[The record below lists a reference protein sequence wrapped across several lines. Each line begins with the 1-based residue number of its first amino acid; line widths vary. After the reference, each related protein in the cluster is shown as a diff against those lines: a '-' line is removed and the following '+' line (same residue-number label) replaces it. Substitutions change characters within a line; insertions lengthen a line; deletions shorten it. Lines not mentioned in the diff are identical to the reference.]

1 MAFVVSLDASNV
13 LGVVALYL
21 LSIIL
26 LRRYRSPLSYIPGP
40 FLASFTRLWHLIRIF
55 AGDINT
61 RSIEE
66 HEKHGSF
73 VRIAHDEVSVCH
85 PDAIRSVL
93 LNPIPKA
100 PWYKVL
106 ALPDRRFQTPMS
118 TTDPKRRVELA
129 KNVAAAY
136 TLSNVI
142 KSEPYIDAVIQIML
156 NRFDQFAEKQ
166 ELVEFDKWFNYLAFD
181 IAGEVVFSH
190 RFGFLE
196 SGRDIGGAIANN
208 RSLNAYIVAAGYFQ
222 WLHNLTLGNSLL
234 SKLNLLPNNH
244 VYDTAMA
251 ALHRRESN
259 PDARHDMVEHWK
271 RTLKV
276 HPDRMTIIDFQA
288 AATSTIGAAA
298 DTVSAALQS
307 FVYHM
312 LRKPQYLEKLRAE
325 IAAERAQGRCN
336 DPVVAFAHA
345 QNMEYLQACIKEAL
359 RIFAPVPFGLAR
371 VAPKGGLKIGD
382 RYFPEGTKL
391 SVNPWVIHHS
401 EELFGADAKEYNPDR
416 WLGDQAKAIDKYF
429 MPFGQGYNSCPGR
442 HLATIELSKIIATLV
457 RDYDIRQQDP
467 NQTWKYMAY
476 FTAVPEGWPCYISK
490 RTDGLR
496 WHSSNLR

>member
-1 MAFVVSLDASNV
+1 MALVLSLDLATV
-13 LGVVALYL
+13 LSIAALYL
-21 LSIIL
+21 CSTLL
-26 LRRYRSPLSYIPGP
+26 LRRFWSPLSDIPGP
-40 FLASFTRLWHLIRIF
+40 FLASFTRLWHIIRIF

-66 HEKHGSF
+66 HERHGPF

-93 LNPIPKA
+93 LDPIPKA

-106 ALPDRRFQTPMS
+106 ALPDSRFQTPMS

-129 KNVAAAY
+129 KNVASAY
-136 TLSNVI
+136 TLSNVM
-142 KSEPYIDAVIQIML
+142 KSETYINAMVELML
-156 NRFDQFAEKQ
+156 DRFDQFSETQ

-181 IAGEVVFSH
+181 IGGEVVFSQ

-196 SGRDIGGAIANN
+196 SGTDIGGAIANN

-222 WLHNLTLGNSLL
+222 WLHNLTLGNPLL

-244 VYDTAMA
+244 VFDTAMA
-251 ALHRRESN
+251 ALRRREAN
-259 PDARHDMVEHWK
+259 PDARNDMVEHWK
-271 RTLKV
+271 RTMRE

-288 AATSTIGAAA
+288 AATGTIGAAA

-312 LRKPQYLEKLRAE
+312 LRKPQHLDKLRAE
-325 IAAERAQGRCN
+325 IADERAQGRCN
-336 DPVVAFAHA
+336 DPIVSFAHA
-345 QNMEYLQACIKEAL
+345 KNMEYLQACIKESL

-382 RYFPEGTKL
+382 RFFPEGTKL
-391 SVNPWVIHHS
+391 SVNPWVIHHCK
-401 EELFGADAKEYNPDR
+401 ELFGPDAKEYNPDR
-416 WLGDQAKAIDKYF
+416 WLGDKAKAIDKYF

-442 HLATIELSKIIATLV
+442 HLATIELSKTIATLV
-457 RDYDIRQQDP
+457 RDYDFRQQDP
-467 NQTWKYMAY
+467 SQTWKYVAY
-476 FTAVPEGWPCYISK
+476 FTAVPYGWPCYISK

-496 WHSSNLR
+496 VAQ